1 MWHGLNLTVE
11 WDIKFNAFR
20 LHHDKTAAISLLFL
34 STLCHSWCG
43 HDNSWRTHQEITA
56 RARLQKTC
64 SEHFTSIGFIMLP
77 LSWCYLYCLL
87 LLLWLGHRFMYV
99 MYSSVLISKF
109 SPRLSLVCESAFG
122 TVDPIWMYLVC
133 FMFIYST
140 YFHYFLILPRFLMI
154 CLKISLEYTD
164 FHILSILKSIKQ
176 SSA

>member
-20 LHHDKTAAISLLFL
+20 LHHDKTAEISLLFL

-43 HDNSWRTHQEITA
+43 HDDSWRTHQEITA

-99 MYSSVLISKF
+99 MCNSVLISDCHCQSF
-109 SPRLSLVCESAFG
+109 LPGCLWSGSLPLGLWTQFECIYYA
-122 TVDPIWMYLVC
+122 LC
-133 FMFIYST
+133 LFIQ
-140 YFHYFLILPRFLMI
+140 
-154 CLKISLEYTD
+154 
-164 FHILSILKSIKQ
+164 HIFIIF
-176 SSA
+176 